1 MSLSFR
7 FPLCPIFTPV
17 SCALLICVWLL
28 HQYLVNF
35 FIFRLVRLL
44 RKYHAD
50 FFFPCSPNCHVGISC
65 AYSFPFCP
73 IATLVS
79 RALFVF
85 PIVQSLRYYLVGLC
99 FLVRLLRKYLVHFLF
114 SCLSNCFV
122 FILCA
127 FCFRSCPIFTVIS
140 RALFVF
146 FLVQMQCYYHRYFF
160 KIQFENTTRKE
171 LVLVSTFSK
180 IFLLKTVNEKAMLS
194 LTRIWIFNEFGPVRM
209 NWLITFAVTLLARRL
224 KWLK

>member
-1 MSLSFR
+1 MQFQFCSLSHFYISIFYTFNFPCCLIVTWISCANFVNISCNFIPLVCDGFLSVSLFS
-7 FPLCPIFTPV
+7 FPLCLIFTSV

-50 FFFPCSPNCHVGISC
+50 FFFPCSPNCHVSISC
-65 AYSFPFCP
+65 PFSFPFCP
-73 IATLVS
+73 IVTLVS

-114 SCLSNCFV
+114 SCLSNCLV

-146 FLVQMQCYYHRYFF
+146 LLVQM
-160 KIQFENTTRKE
+160 
-171 LVLVSTFSK
+171 
-180 IFLLKTVNEKAMLS
+180 
-194 LTRIWIFNEFGPVRM
+194 
-209 NWLITFAVTLLARRL
+209 
-224 KWLK
+224 

>member
-1 MSLSFR
+1 MGPLLWNIYQNDLFHPSRASSLSMYDDDHQLYNAHSNFSYSVL
-7 FPLCPIFTPV
+7 FDYYV
-17 SCALLICVWLL
+17 SIMRT
-28 HQYLVNF
+28 F
-35 FIFRLVRLL
+35 
-44 RKYHAD
+44 
-50 FFFPCSPNCHVGISC
+50 
-65 AYSFPFCP
+65 SFPARPIVTLVSRALFLFLFCP

-146 FLVQMQCYYHRYFF
+146 LLVQ
-160 KIQFENTTRKE
+160 I
-171 LVLVSTFSK
+171 
-180 IFLLKTVNEKAMLS
+180 
-194 LTRIWIFNEFGPVRM
+194 
-209 NWLITFAVTLLARRL
+209 
-224 KWLK
+224 

>member
-1 MSLSFR
+1 MSDCYISISLIFSYSVLFDYYVSIMRTFSFPAR
-7 FPLCPIFTPV
+7 PIVTLV
-17 SCALLICVWLL
+17 SRALFL
-28 HQYLVNF
+28 
-35 FIFRLVRLL
+35 
-44 RKYHAD
+44 
-50 FFFPCSPNCHVGISC
+50 
-65 AYSFPFCP
+65 FPFCP

-146 FLVQMQCYYHRYFF
+146 LLVQM
-160 KIQFENTTRKE
+160 
-171 LVLVSTFSK
+171 
-180 IFLLKTVNEKAMLS
+180 
-194 LTRIWIFNEFGPVRM
+194 
-209 NWLITFAVTLLARRL
+209 
-224 KWLK
+224 

>member
-1 MSLSFR
+1 M
-7 FPLCPIFTPV
+7 
-17 SCALLICVWLL
+17 L

-65 AYSFPFCP
+65 AFSFPFCP

-99 FLVRLLRKYLVHFLF
+99 FLVRLLRNCISCTFCFPACPIVSFLSCAPFVFVPVQYLLLYHVHFLYSF
-114 SCLSNCFV
+114 LSKCNVTIIC
-122 FILCA
+122 
-127 FCFRSCPIFTVIS
+127 
-140 RALFVF
+140 
-146 FLVQMQCYYHRYFF
+146 
-160 KIQFENTTRKE
+160 
-171 LVLVSTFSK
+171 TFSK
-180 IFLLKTVNEKAMLS
+180 FSSKIPLVKNSCSFQHFPKS
-194 LTRIWIFNEFGPVRM
+194 FS
-209 NWLITFAVTLLARRL
+209 
-224 KWLK
+224 